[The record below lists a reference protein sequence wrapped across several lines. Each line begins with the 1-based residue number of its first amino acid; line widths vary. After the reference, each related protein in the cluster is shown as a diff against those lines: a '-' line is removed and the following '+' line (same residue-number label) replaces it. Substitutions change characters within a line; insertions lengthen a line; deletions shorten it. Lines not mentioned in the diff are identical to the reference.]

1 MNSILQWGCCVQP
14 VECSLTPLPLPPPL
28 DCALSTIVTRVSS
41 KHSTISVGCDTRRKQ
56 QVWLKQP
63 VVALATVTIISL
75 FCFKKTD

>member
-1 MNSILQWGCCVQP
+1 
-14 VECSLTPLPLPPPL
+14 
-28 DCALSTIVTRVSS
+28 LSTIVTRVSS